1 MSIIKTQ
8 NQDMFKDLSIKNFW
22 YPFTATMF
30 DIMSF
35 AFVMGAGDK
44 IKIRK
49 ILTFFAELIW
59 PLYKSTFES
68 KNKFIEC
75 VNCTTLGILDA
86 ADSRFKPETIKET
99 FYMVKNNW
107 NKNKKY
113 AQKLNDL

>member
-30 DIMSF
+30 DIMNC
-35 AFVMGAGDK
+35 AFIIGAGDK
-44 IKIRK
+44 MKIRK
-49 ILTFFAELIW
+49 ILTFLAELLW
-59 PLYKSTFES
+59 PMYKSTFES

-86 ADSRFKPETIKET
+86 ADRRFKPETIKEV
-99 FYMVKNNW
+99 FYLVKMNW
-107 NKNKKY
+107 NKNIKY
-113 AQKLNDL
+113 LKALK